1 MFFCFCLGGYLEIGK
16 YPIGSMHGIF
26 THISHEN
33 EENRGKYTIHGAFGN
48 WKVPPVFQNPP
59 VIPFEEVR
67 CLGTLKAFSGGVL
80 FGGPKIDPQEVY
92 IWKTRVGRKTKL
104 QQNMG

>member
-1 MFFCFCLGGYLEIGK
+1 MFFCCLGGYLEIGK

-33 EENRGKYTIHGAFGN
+33 EEHIGKYTVHGAFGN

-67 CLGTLKAFSGGVL
+67 CLELLRPSQEGCCLGVQRSILRRYISGRLG
-80 FGGPKIDPQEVY
+80 
-92 IWKTRVGRKTKL
+92 
-104 QQNMG
+104 